1 MSSEFGSRLTS
12 LRHERGVSQKDV
24 AEALGVSQALLSHYE
39 KGIRECGLD
48 FVRRA
53 SNYYDVTADYLLGLS
68 ENRRGL
74 SDLFESNELPQD
86 EDMKMQTIYRAII
99 KLGEIMTASGGRK
112 AESVRW
118 YLAFSAYHLLS
129 QGREAGIVPD
139 SWFDIG
145 KDAAATASS
154 AMVSFFSDIY
164 KKQEL
169 SDEGGDCIS
178 HILVFKTLINNC
190 EKQIK
195 STLSDI
201 IKS

>member
-1 MSSEFGSRLTS
+1 MSSEFVSRLTS
-12 LRHERGVSQKDV
+12 LRHERGVSQKEV

-48 FVRRA
+48 FIRKA

-74 SDLFESNELPQD
+74 GDLFESSELPSD

-99 KLGEIMTASGGRK
+99 KLGEIMTAKGGKK
-112 AESVRW
+112 AESVKW

-129 QGREAGIVPD
+129 KAREAGTVPD
-139 SWFDIG
+139 DWFSLSE
-145 KDAAATASS
+145 DAGTNISN
-154 AMVSFFSDIY
+154 AMANYFSDSF
-164 KKQEL
+164 KKEEL
-169 SDEGGDCIS
+169 SEESESVPD
-178 HILVFKTLINNC
+178 ILVFKTLISNC

-195 STLSDI
+195 SILSEI
-201 IKS
+201 

>member
-12 LRHERGVSQKDV
+12 LRHERGVSQKEV

-48 FVRRA
+48 FIRKA

-74 SDLFESNELPQD
+74 GDLFESSELPSD

-99 KLGEIMTASGGRK
+99 KLGEIMTAKGGKK
-112 AESVRW
+112 AESVKW

-129 QGREAGIVPD
+129 KAREAGTVPD
-139 SWFDIG
+139 GWFSLSE
-145 KDAAATASS
+145 DAGTNISN
-154 AMVSFFSDIY
+154 AMANYFSDSF
-164 KKQEL
+164 KKEEL
-169 SDEGGDCIS
+169 SEESESVPD
-178 HILVFKTLINNC
+178 ILVFKTLISNC

-195 STLSDI
+195 SILSEI
-201 IKS
+201 

>member
-12 LRHERGVSQKDV
+12 LRHERVSQKEV

-48 FVRRA
+48 FIRKA

-74 SDLFESNELPQD
+74 SDLFESSELPSD

-99 KLGEIMTASGGRK
+99 KLGEIMTAKGGKK
-112 AESVRW
+112 AESVKW

-129 QGREAGIVPD
+129 KAREAGTVPD
-139 SWFDIG
+139 DWFSLSE
-145 KDAAATASS
+145 DAGTNISN
-154 AMVSFFSDIY
+154 AMANYFPIVS
-164 KKQEL
+164 KGRTV
-169 SDEGGDCIS
+169 GGVRVRS
-178 HILVFKTLINNC
+178 RHTRV
-190 EKQIK
+190 
-195 STLSDI
+195 
-201 IKS
+201 

>member
-12 LRHERGVSQKDV
+12 LRHERGVSQKEV

-48 FVRRA
+48 FIRKA

-74 SDLFESNELPQD
+74 SDLFESSELPSD

-99 KLGEIMTASGGRK
+99 KLGEIMTAKGGKK
-112 AESVRW
+112 AESVKW

-129 QGREAGIVPD
+129 KARVAGTVPD
-139 SWFDIG
+139 DWFSLSE
-145 KDAAATASS
+145 DAGTNISN
-154 AMVSFFSDIY
+154 AMANYFSDSF
-164 KKQEL
+164 KKEEL
-169 SDEGGDCIS
+169 SEESESVPD
-178 HILVFKTLINNC
+178 ILVFKTLISNC

-195 STLSDI
+195 SILSEI
-201 IKS
+201 

>member
-12 LRHERGVSQKDV
+12 LRHERGVSQKEV
-24 AEALGVSQALLSHYE
+24 AEALGVFQALLSHYE

-48 FVRRA
+48 FIRKA

-74 SDLFESNELPQD
+74 SDLFESSELPSD

-99 KLGEIMTASGGRK
+99 KLGEIMTAKGGKK
-112 AESVRW
+112 AESVKW

-129 QGREAGIVPD
+129 KAREAGTVPD
-139 SWFDIG
+139 DWFSLSE
-145 KDAAATASS
+145 DAGTNISN
-154 AMVSFFSDIY
+154 AMANYFSDSF
-164 KKQEL
+164 KKEEL
-169 SDEGGDCIS
+169 SEESESVPD
-178 HILVFKTLINNC
+178 ILVFKTLISNC

-195 STLSDI
+195 SILSEI
-201 IKS
+201 

>member
-1 MSSEFGSRLTS
+1 MSSEFVSRLTS
-12 LRHERGVSQKDV
+12 LRHERGVSQKEV

-48 FVRRA
+48 FIRKA

-74 SDLFESNELPQD
+74 SDLFESSELPSD

-99 KLGEIMTASGGRK
+99 KLGEIMTAKGGKK
-112 AESVRW
+112 AESVKW

-129 QGREAGIVPD
+129 KAREAGTVPD
-139 SWFDIG
+139 DWFSLSE
-145 KDAAATASS
+145 DAGTNISN
-154 AMVSFFSDIY
+154 AMANYFSDSF
-164 KKQEL
+164 KKEEL
-169 SDEGGDCIS
+169 SEESESVPD
-178 HILVFKTLINNC
+178 ILVFKTLISNC

-195 STLSDI
+195 SILSEI
-201 IKS
+201 

>member
-12 LRHERGVSQKDV
+12 LRHERGVSQKEV

-48 FVRRA
+48 FIRKA

-74 SDLFESNELPQD
+74 SDLFESSELPSD

-99 KLGEIMTASGGRK
+99 KLGEIMTAKGGKK
-112 AESVRW
+112 AESVKW

-129 QGREAGIVPD
+129 KAREAGTVPD
-139 SWFDIG
+139 DWFSLSE
-145 KDAAATASS
+145 DAGTNISN
-154 AMVSFFSDIY
+154 AMANYFSDSF
-164 KKQEL
+164 KKEEL
-169 SDEGGDCIS
+169 SEESESVPD
-178 HILVFKTLINNC
+178 ILVFKTLISNC

-195 STLSDI
+195 SILSEI
-201 IKS
+201 

>member
-12 LRHERGVSQKDV
+12 LRRERGVSQKEV

-48 FVRRA
+48 FIRKA

-74 SDLFESNELPQD
+74 SDLFESSELPSD

-99 KLGEIMTASGGRK
+99 KLGEIMTAKGGKK
-112 AESVRW
+112 AESVKW

-129 QGREAGIVPD
+129 KAREAGTVPD
-139 SWFDIG
+139 DWFSLSE
-145 KDAAATASS
+145 DAGPNISN
-154 AMVSFFSDIY
+154 AMANYFSDSF
-164 KKQEL
+164 KKEEL
-169 SDEGGDCIS
+169 SEESESVPD
-178 HILVFKTLINNC
+178 ILVFKTLISNC

-195 STLSDI
+195 SILSEI
-201 IKS
+201 

>member
-12 LRHERGVSQKDV
+12 LRHERGVSQKEV

-48 FVRRA
+48 FIRKA

-74 SDLFESNELPQD
+74 GDLFESSELPSD

-99 KLGEIMTASGGRK
+99 KLGEIMTAKGGKK
-112 AESVRW
+112 AESVKW

-129 QGREAGIVPD
+129 KAREAGTVPD
-139 SWFDIG
+139 DWFSLSE
-145 KDAAATASS
+145 DAGTNISN
-154 AMVSFFSDIY
+154 AMANYFSDSF
-164 KKQEL
+164 KKEEL
-169 SDEGGDCIS
+169 SEESESVPD
-178 HILVFKTLINNC
+178 ILVFKTLISNC

-195 STLSDI
+195 SILSEI
-201 IKS
+201 

>member
-12 LRHERGVSQKDV
+12 LRRERGVSQKEV

-48 FVRRA
+48 FIRKA

-74 SDLFESNELPQD
+74 SDLFESSELPSD

-99 KLGEIMTASGGRK
+99 KLGEIMTAKGGKK
-112 AESVRW
+112 AESVKW

-129 QGREAGIVPD
+129 KAREAGTVPD
-139 SWFDIG
+139 DWFSLSE
-145 KDAAATASS
+145 DAGTNISN
-154 AMVSFFSDIY
+154 AMANYFSDSF
-164 KKQEL
+164 KKEEL
-169 SDEGGDCIS
+169 SEESESVPD
-178 HILVFKTLINNC
+178 ILVFKTLISNC

-195 STLSDI
+195 SILSEI
-201 IKS
+201 

>member
-12 LRHERGVSQKDV
+12 LRHERGVSQKEV

-48 FVRRA
+48 FIRKA
-53 SNYYDVTADYLLGLS
+53 SNYYDVTADYLLGSS

-74 SDLFESNELPQD
+74 SDLFESSELPSD

-99 KLGEIMTASGGRK
+99 KLGEIMTAKGGKK
-112 AESVRW
+112 AESVKW

-129 QGREAGIVPD
+129 KAREAGTVPD
-139 SWFDIG
+139 DWFSLSE
-145 KDAAATASS
+145 DAGTNISN
-154 AMVSFFSDIY
+154 AMANYFSDSF
-164 KKQEL
+164 KKEEL
-169 SDEGGDCIS
+169 SEESESVPD
-178 HILVFKTLINNC
+178 ILVFKTLISNC

-195 STLSDI
+195 SILSEI
-201 IKS
+201 

>member
-12 LRHERGVSQKDV
+12 LRHERGVSQKEV

-48 FVRRA
+48 FIRKA

-74 SDLFESNELPQD
+74 SDLFESSELPSD

-99 KLGEIMTASGGRK
+99 KLGEIMTAKGGKK
-112 AESVRW
+112 AESVKW

-129 QGREAGIVPD
+129 KAREAGTVPD
-139 SWFDIG
+139 DWFSLSE
-145 KDAAATASS
+145 DAGTNISN
-154 AMVSFFSDIY
+154 AMANYFSDSF
-164 KKQEL
+164 KKEEL
-169 SDEGGDCIS
+169 SEESESVPD
-178 HILVFKTLINNC
+178 ILVFKTLSSNC

-195 STLSDI
+195 SILSEI
-201 IKS
+201 

>member
-12 LRHERGVSQKDV
+12 LRHERGVSQKEV

-48 FVRRA
+48 FIRKA

-74 SDLFESNELPQD
+74 SDLFESSELPSD

-99 KLGEIMTASGGRK
+99 KLGEIMTAKGGKK
-112 AESVRW
+112 AESVKW
-118 YLAFSAYHLLS
+118 YLAFSAYRLLS
-129 QGREAGIVPD
+129 KAREAGTVPD
-139 SWFDIG
+139 DWFSLSE
-145 KDAAATASS
+145 DAGTNISTAM
-154 AMVSFFSDIY
+154 ANYFSDSF
-164 KKQEL
+164 KKEEL
-169 SDEGGDCIS
+169 SEESESVPD
-178 HILVFKTLINNC
+178 ILVFKTLISNC

-195 STLSDI
+195 SILSEI
-201 IKS
+201 